1 MNFFVLGVNHKT
13 APVHVRER
21 FAVPEA
27 RLPDAL
33 GKLTSMDG
41 VEEAMIVSTCNRV
54 EIFARSKENACDL
67 QRFVREYFGFS
78 SGEYEPYIF
87 EHQQLEAVKHVFRV
101 ASSLDS
107 MVVGESQI
115 LGQVKEAYA
124 TARALGTVNSQLDQ
138 LLTRAF
144 AVAKKV
150 RNETSIASSSV
161 SIASVAVELAEK
173 IFGSL
178 SGKSVYLVG
187 AGKMCEL
194 AARHLLAHGASKIYV
209 GNRTYDR
216 AVALANKFNGEAIPF
231 DRLYETVPK
240 ADIIISSTGA
250 PHAIFQ
256 KEHGEKFLHARK
268 NRPMF
273 FIDIA
278 VPRDI
283 DPGLNDLDGIFVY
296 NIDDLQQV
304 VSSHLGDRRKEAARA
319 ELLVEE
325 EVRRFEQ
332 RAQTAEVVPTIVSL
346 QQHLETLRQAELDR
360 VRGRLGTLLPE
371 QEMAIEALTR
381 GIINKIMHTPIT
393 TLKSAARDPE
403 STTVVEVVRRLFN
416 LRADPG
422 RAESGP
428 AEAGTAGRRIA
439 DRRSAEPGA
448 SERRTGPASSPDPAR
463 PADAPAPPLV
473 ANQTRK

>member
-1 MNFFVLGVNHKT
+1 
-13 APVHVRER
+13 
-21 FAVPEA
+21 
-27 RLPDAL
+27 
-33 GKLTSMDG
+33 
-41 VEEAMIVSTCNRV
+41 MIVSTCNRV
-54 EIFARSKENACDL
+54 EIFARSQNGHCDL
-67 QRFVREYFGFS
+67 QKFVREYFGFS
-78 SGEYEPYIF
+78 TGEYEPYIF
-87 EHQQLEAVKHVFRV
+87 EHNSLEAVKHVFRV

-124 TARALGTVNSQLDQ
+124 TARALGAVNSQLDQ

-150 RNETSIASSSV
+150 RNETTIATSSV

-178 SGKSVYLVG
+178 TGKSVYLVG

-194 AARHLLAHGASKIYV
+194 AARHLIAHGAKKIYV
-209 GNRTYDR
+209 GNRTFDR
-216 AVALANKFNGEAIPF
+216 AVALAEKFDGEAIPF
-231 DRLYETVPK
+231 DRLYDTAPW

-250 PHAIFQ
+250 PHAIFR

-304 VSSHLGDRRKEAARA
+304 VQSHIGDRRKEAVRA

-325 EVRRFEQ
+325 EVRKFEQ

-360 VRGRLGTLLPE
+360 VRGRLGELSPE
-371 QEMAIEALTR
+371 QEMAVEALTR

-403 STTVVEVVRRLFN
+403 STTVVDVVRKLFN
-416 LRADPG
+416 LRAETAPEPVPPSVVDARP
-422 RAESGP
+422 RAEQETTS
-428 AEAGTAGRRIA
+428 ACCLAGNGRIRIT
-439 DRRSAEPGA
+439 EI
-448 SERRTGPASSPDPAR
+448 
-463 PADAPAPPLV
+463 
-473 ANQTRK
+473 RKLRNK